1 MSVAGSSIGSMTTHA
16 HGLHHTI
23 DYVEIPVTDLD
34 AAQAFYAAVFGWS
47 FVAYG
52 DAYAGIRT
60 AAEQGEDEAG
70 GLALV
75 ARDRPAPRG
84 GPLVLVYSDD
94 LDATAAAVERAGGR
108 VVQGPYAFP
117 GGRRFH
123 LLDPAGNELGV
134 WSPR

>member
-1 MSVAGSSIGSMTTHA
+1 MTTHA
-16 HGLHHTI
+16 HGIHHSI
-23 DYVEIPVTDLD
+23 DYVEIPVSDLG
-34 AAQAFYAAVFGWS
+34 AARAFYGAAFGWS

-60 AAEQGEDEAG
+60 AAEQDDDEAG

-75 ARDRPAPRG
+75 ERDAPVRG
-84 GPLVLVYSDD
+84 GPLVLLYSDD
-94 LDATAAAVERAGGR
+94 LDATAAAVEAAGGR
-108 VVQGPYAFP
+108 VVQGPYDFP

>member
-1 MSVAGSSIGSMTTHA
+1 MSVVCGSIRGMGTHA

-23 DYVEIPVTDLD
+23 DYVEIPVDDL
-34 AAQAFYAAVFGWS
+34 AAARAFYGTAFGWS
-47 FVAYG
+47 FVDHG
-52 DAYAGIRT
+52 DGYAGIRT
-60 AAEQGEDEAG
+60 AAEQGQDEAG

-75 ARDRPAPRG
+75 AGATPPRG
-84 GPLVLVYSDD
+84 GPLVLLHSDD
-94 LDATAAAVERAGGR
+94 LDATRRAVEAAGGR